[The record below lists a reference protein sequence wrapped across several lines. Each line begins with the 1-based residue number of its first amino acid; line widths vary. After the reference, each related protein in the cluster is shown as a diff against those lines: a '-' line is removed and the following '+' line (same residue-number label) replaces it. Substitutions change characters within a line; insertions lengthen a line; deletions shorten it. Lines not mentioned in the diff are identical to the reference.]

1 MVAIKECKFLMA
13 DFVKQAISPDSF
25 YRFELPD
32 TKFGRLGWAK
42 AGLCPF
48 HADSRAGSFFINTES
63 GAYCCFSCGA
73 KGGDIIAF
81 TRERYGLSFSE
92 ALHKLAE
99 DWGLS

>member
-1 MVAIKECKFLMA
+1 MVAIGKCKFLMA

-25 YRFELPD
+25 YRFELPS

-48 HADSRAGSFFINTES
+48 HTDSRAGSFFINTGS

-73 KGGDIIAF
+73 KGEDIIDF
-81 TRERYGLSFSE
+81 RRERYGLNYSK
-92 ALHKLAE
+92 ALHKLAV
-99 DWGLS
+99 DWGLL